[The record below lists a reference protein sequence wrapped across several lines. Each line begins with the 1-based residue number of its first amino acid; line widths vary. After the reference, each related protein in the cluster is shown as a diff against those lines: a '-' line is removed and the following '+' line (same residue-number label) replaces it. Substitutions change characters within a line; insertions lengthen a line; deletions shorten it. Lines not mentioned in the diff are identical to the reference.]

1 LIASVIIYPHR
12 IIHRAIFIIQLI
24 AIQIKLHRAG
34 LMLFL
39 IEFLFMNSPI
49 KAQAKGPRIIHRIH
63 QNSQIT
69 VHIHAHQVQYLLHP
83 NFFVARIGRKL
94 SIIITAIMIINQRI
108 RKSVENGLPHIK

>member
-1 LIASVIIYPHR
+1 
-12 IIHRAIFIIQLI
+12 
-24 AIQIKLHRAG
+24 
-34 LMLFL
+34 MLFF

-83 NFFVARIGRKL
+83 NFFVARTGRKL
-94 SIIITAIMIINQRI
+94 SITITAIMIINQRI